1 LRIISAS
8 RRTDLP
14 AFYSRWFLN
23 RIRAGFCH
31 WINPFSGQVSRV
43 SLRPEDVLA
52 IGFWTRDPRPLLPH
66 LDLLRSEGY
75 RFYFHITINGYP
87 PSLESH
93 SPPVEDSV
101 DAFRRLAEAIAP
113 WPVFWRYDP
122 IILSSDTPVEHHL
135 RRFEEISG
143 GLAGHT
149 ERCYFSFLSMY
160 GKTRRNL
167 EKVRREHGVAVDE
180 ATLEERMRVAGLLR
194 DVAAPRGITL
204 HSCSTDELAGSGI
217 RKGACLDLEVVEGLG
232 AVPDR
237 RLRPAPTRPDCG
249 CVEATDIGAYDA
261 CAFGCAYCYATTSRD
276 AALRRLRSH
285 DPEDTVLHRPASL
298 VGVDLATREGPKVR
312 RGTVASG
319 KVGREAAIPGQ
330 MKLSG

>member
-1 LRIISAS
+1 MRIISAS

-14 AFYSRWFLN
+14 AFYSRWFMN

-31 WINPFSGQVSRV
+31 WINPFSGQVNRV

-52 IGFWTRDPRPLLPH
+52 IAFWTRNPRPLLPH
-66 LDLLRSEGY
+66 IDYLRAEGY

-87 PSLESH
+87 RSLESH
-93 SPPVEDSV
+93 GQSLEEAA
-101 DAFRRLAEAIAP
+101 DAFRRVAEAIEP

-122 IILSSDTPVEHHL
+122 VILSNHTPVEYHL
-135 RRFEEISG
+135 ERFAQIAG

-167 EKVRREHGVAVDE
+167 EKVRREEGVAVE
-180 ATLEERMRVAGLLR
+180 ETAPEERIRVAGLLR
-194 DVAAPRGITL
+194 DVAASHGITL
-204 HSCSTDELAGSGI
+204 HSCSADELAGAGI
-217 RKGACLDLEVVEGLG
+217 RKGACLDPGVIESLG

-237 RLRPAPTRPDCG
+237 QLKPAPTRPDCG

-261 CAFGCAYCYATTSRD
+261 CVFGCAYCYATTSREV
-276 AALRRLRSH
+276 ALKRLRAH
-285 DPEDTVLHRPASL
+285 DPEDTILHRPASL
-298 VGVDLATREGPKVR
+298 VGVDLATRER
-312 RGTVASG
+312 S
-319 KVGREAAIPGQ
+319 PG
-330 MKLSG
+330 GGAPHPIRFT